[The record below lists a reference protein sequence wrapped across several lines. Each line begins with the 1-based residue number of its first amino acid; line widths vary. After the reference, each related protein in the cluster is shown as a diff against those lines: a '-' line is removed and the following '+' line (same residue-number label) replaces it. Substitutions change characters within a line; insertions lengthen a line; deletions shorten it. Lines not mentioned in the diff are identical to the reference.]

1 MGRHKETAE
10 ERVKRLKQKAEL
22 KTGKDEAA
30 EAALDAMIKR
40 NIDLYGP

>member
-1 MGRHKETAE
+1 MGRQKETAQA
-10 ERVKRLKQKAEL
+10 RAARLKQKAEQ

-30 EAALDAMIKR
+30 EAALDERVRR

>member
-1 MGRHKETAE
+1 MGRQTEKAE
-10 ERVKRLKQKAEL
+10 ERAKRLKQKAEE

-30 EAALDAMIKR
+30 EAALDEMIKR